1 MSDNQHLDVFDTIPR
16 SAPSAAHNV
25 QGWERAG
32 SVATGIVMVG
42 KGLRRG
48 GLFGLIQVAIG
59 GVALARGL
67 TGHSATKALIEQSR
81 QEFDGVRA
89 KIERA
94 GEELSKLQ
102 ESALKATKT
111 ATVTGNEDLK
121 SPKA

>member
-1 MSDNQHLDVFDTIPR
+1 MSDNQHLEVFDTIGRATSPTE
-16 SAPSAAHNV
+16 HNV

-32 SVATGIVMVG
+32 SVATGIVLVG

-48 GLFGLIQVAIG
+48 GLFGLVQIAIG

-102 ESALKATKT
+102 ESAVKATKT
-111 ATVTGNEDLK
+111 ATVTGNDELA

>member
-1 MSDNQHLDVFDTIPR
+1 MPDNQHLEVFDTIGR
-16 SAPSAAHNV
+16 STAASEHNV

-32 SVATGIVMVG
+32 SVATGVVLVG
-42 KGLRRG
+42 KGVRRG
-48 GLFGLIQVAIG
+48 GVFGLIQIALG
-59 GVALARGL
+59 GVALMRGL
-67 TGHSATKALIEQSR
+67 SGHSATKSLIAQSR

-102 ESALKATKT
+102 ESAVKATKT
-111 ATVTGNEDLK
+111 ATIIGDEALK

>member
-1 MSDNQHLDVFDTIPR
+1 MSDNQHLEVFDTIAR
-16 SAPSAAHNV
+16 RASSTDHNV

-48 GLFGLIQVAIG
+48 GLFGLVQIAIG

-67 TGHSATKALIEQSR
+67 TGHSATKALIAQSR
-81 QEFDGVRA
+81 QELDGVRA

-102 ESALKATKT
+102 DTAVQATKT
-111 ATVTGNEDLK
+111 ATVTGNDDLA